1 MTKADRC
8 THLGTGFCV
17 MGVDPQSDPGP
28 STSAYLSSRW
38 TSRLSHE
45 APRCESVSMRSTML
59 EESCASSHA
68 AWTSS
73 TELRSMRGYGTAQRK
88 RPARLCEGGGG
99 FLHHKHTF
107 SLRLFWCLGCV
118 FHPVCIGLLQQGFP
132 CLAWKLLPGAGMC
145 WNIP

>member
-1 MTKADRC
+1 
-8 THLGTGFCV
+8 

-45 APRCESVSMRSTML
+45 APRCESVSRRSTML
-59 EESCASSHA
+59 DECCASSHA

-88 RPARLCEGGGG
+88 RPGRLLEGGGG
-99 FLHHKHTF
+99 PSPPISNHTLVTGSSPYPSPYPLVDAYACSHSTSTVEPEPSSSARNF
-107 SLRLFWCLGCV
+107 
-118 FHPVCIGLLQQGFP
+118 
-132 CLAWKLLPGAGMC
+132 
-145 WNIP
+145 